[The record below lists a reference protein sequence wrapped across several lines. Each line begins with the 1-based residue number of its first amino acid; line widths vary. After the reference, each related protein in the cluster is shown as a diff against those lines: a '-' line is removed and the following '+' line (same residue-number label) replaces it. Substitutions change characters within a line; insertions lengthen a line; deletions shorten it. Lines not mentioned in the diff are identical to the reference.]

1 MKKFF
6 IALFAVLILGGC
18 ATKKVPVMS
27 QAKNVTPISESSVIS
42 QKCDFVE
49 VYTLADSHP
58 NNVVPVLKNEA
69 YLAGANRYLISEV
82 TKTRR
87 NRPSSVIAEFYRC
100 NPHQTKKK
108 LTIESQIK
116 LIPGAQNVSP
126 IAFAEVENNSC
137 KILTTHVF
145 KEVSSEDLE
154 VELANQTYM
163 LGGNRFH
170 ITKLIDTEDGQAKSV
185 VADIYR
191 CKHRTV
197 NY

>member
-1 MKKFF
+1 M
-6 IALFAVLILGGC
+6 
-18 ATKKVPVMS
+18 T
-27 QAKNVTPISESSVIS
+27 
-42 QKCDFVE
+42 
-49 VYTLADSHP
+49 DSHP

-69 YLAGANRYLISEV
+69 YLAGANRYLIREV

-87 NRPSSVIAEFYRC
+87 SRPSSVIAEFYNC
-100 NPHQTKKK
+100 NGYQSPKK
-108 LTIESQIK
+108 LTTESQIK
-116 LIPGAQNVSP
+116 LIPGAQNVTP
-126 IAFAEVENNSC
+126 IAFSEVENNSC

-145 KEVSSEDLE
+145 KEVSQDNLE
-154 VELANQTYM
+154 IELANQTYM

-170 ITKLIDTEDGQAKSV
+170 ITKLIDTDKGQAKSV